1 MEFKNKIKRIVTI
14 AYQLG
19 VAKGR
24 KQNWEMEL
32 KALIMF
38 GKSVK
43 ILTLATDR
51 LSMHFVISKVT
62 TKEQKQ
68 SIISKQ
74 NRMRKKYLIN
84 PKEGKKEEKKMKH
97 VNTKKDGRH
106 TSKYIN
112 SYNKYKWTKCTMKTF
127 RSHH

>member
-1 MEFKNKIKRIVTI
+1 
-14 AYQLG
+14 
-19 VAKGR
+19 
-24 KQNWEMEL
+24 
-32 KALIMF
+32 MF

-43 ILTLATDR
+43 TLTLAIGK

-84 PKEGKKEEKKMKH
+84 PKEGKKEEK
-97 VNTKKDGRH
+97 
-106 TSKYIN
+106 
-112 SYNKYKWTKCTMKTF
+112 
-127 RSHH
+127 